1 RPSPSSAAASRR
13 SPARSVMPQPDRR
26 TVQCGCG
33 DSAELSM
40 KCPGCGY
47 DRDST
52 ATLCPECGCSLA
64 TWDASTPECWRRHRR
79 ARVGVGALAALAV
92 LLLANG
98 WTLTSWPPAQSSGFE
113 FSFGWPRGIWVG
125 RDRVS
130 WGDFIAIGLVIDVLA
145 VPAFAAIGAAA
156 GYLL

>member
-1 RPSPSSAAASRR
+1 SSDLPTPAGPPSQCSGAARSSTTRSPTSTPPPRPSPSSAAASRR

-47 DRDST
+47 DLDST

-64 TWDASTPECWRRHRR
+64 TWDATTPEFWRRHRR

-113 FSFGWPRGIWVG
+113 FSFG
-125 RDRVS
+125 
-130 WGDFIAIGLVIDVLA
+130 
-145 VPAFAAIGAAA
+145 
-156 GYLL
+156 